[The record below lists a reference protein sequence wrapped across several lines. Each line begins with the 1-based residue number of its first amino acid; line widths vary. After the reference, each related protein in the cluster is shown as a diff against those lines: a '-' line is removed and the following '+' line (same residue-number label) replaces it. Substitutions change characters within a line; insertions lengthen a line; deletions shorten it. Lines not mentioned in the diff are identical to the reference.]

1 MIVQYGDQ
9 KKRFTLYVTKGDGPC
24 IMGREWLKSIQLD
37 WRTIGLATM
46 DATETKLHTLLETY
60 KDVFQDELGTMNSE
74 LKLKENIT
82 PKFHQPRPVPF
93 SLKGAVEQ
101 ELARLEEKGILKK
114 VSHSSWAAPPKKDG
128 KVRICEDHKVTVN
141 LYLDVDQ
148 HPPPRLE
155 ELFATLANGKAFTK
169 IDLSQAYQ
177 QLQLEESSAQY
188 LTINTPM
195 GLYQYTRLPFGVALA
210 PAIFQRAMDM
220 ILQGVDGYID
230 DILVTGVTDE
240 QHLER
245 LEEVLKRLKTNGLR
259 VKREKCAFFQNSVE
273 YLGHLVDA
281 AGLHTLPSKVE
292 AILQA
297 PDPKMCNN

>member
-1 MIVQYGDQ
+1 M
-9 KKRFTLYVTKGDGPC
+9 
-24 IMGREWLKSIQLD
+24 
-37 WRTIGLATM
+37 
-46 DATETKLHTLLETY
+46 
-60 KDVFQDELGTMNSE
+60 
-74 LKLKENIT
+74 
-82 PKFHQPRPVPF
+82 
-93 SLKGAVEQ
+93 
-101 ELARLEEKGILKK
+101 ARLEEKGILKK

-195 GLYQYTRLPFGVALA
+195 GLYQYTRLPFGVASA

-245 LEEVLKRLKTNGLR
+245 LEEVLKR
-259 VKREKCAFFQNSVE
+259 
-273 YLGHLVDA
+273 
-281 AGLHTLPSKVE
+281 
-292 AILQA
+292 
-297 PDPKMCNN
+297 